1 MSSHRSNTN
10 RTPPTEF
17 IKKDLT
23 QQLKVFT
30 PASASA
36 SDALQI
42 TDVQAIAS
50 YSWLKTTTPT
60 IAVPGIFCLHVD

>member
-10 RTPPTEF
+10 SLPTTKF
-17 IKKDLT
+17 NKKGLT
-23 QQLKVFT
+23 KQLKVFT

-36 SDALQI
+36 SDTLQI

-50 YSWLKTTTPT
+50 YSWLNTTTPT
-60 IAVPGIFCLHVD
+60 IAVPGEYLYAD